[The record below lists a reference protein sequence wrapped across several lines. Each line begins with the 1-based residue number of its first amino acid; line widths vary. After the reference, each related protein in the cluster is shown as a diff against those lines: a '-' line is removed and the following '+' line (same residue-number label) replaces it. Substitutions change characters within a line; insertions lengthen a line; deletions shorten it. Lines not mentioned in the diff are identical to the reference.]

1 MPVKVPNSNQILSL
15 LENFTLTR
23 WEDISA
29 DIASDFR
36 RRRIEKNLTRKQIAE
51 QANVALP
58 TVARFE
64 QRGLISLEHLI
75 RLAMALGYTSEIRH
89 IFSSP
94 KYQTLEELDL
104 IKKNQNKKKATGK

>member
-51 QANVALP
+51 KANVALP

-75 RLAMALGYTSEIRH
+75 
-89 IFSSP
+89 P